1 MKSSSS
7 ESVYLERLSRE
18 IDGFGANLAD
28 GFGSDVELSGR
39 NFYKYRILTEMGIS
53 LRLNLVRLGLNKFS
67 GS

>member
-18 IDGFGANLAD
+18 IDFGANLAD

-53 LRLNLVRLGLNKFS
+53 LRLNLIRLGLNKFS